1 MRLDGSGFPRTRFPR
16 EMHYASKIVSV
27 CDVYDALRT
36 PRAYRPAWTPQR
48 ALEFVEEGTG
58 TMFDAGIA
66 RAFAAMMRRLE
77 GQLMLADVPTIA
89 G

>member
-1 MRLDGSGFPRTRFPR
+1 M
-16 EMHYASKIVSV
+16 ASADRI
-27 CDVYDALRT
+27 LQILGLFT
-36 PRAYRPAWTPQR
+36 PARPAWTPQR

-58 TMFDAGIA
+58 TSFDAGIA

-77 GQLMLADVPTIA
+77 GQLMLADVPSIA